1 MESTPLSQ
9 PLPRRAILK
18 GLLGLLAILGAIM
31 GLAWVARDPIEALSG
46 RVVDAYG
53 LIGIFVIVAL
63 MDPIPGPGHDVGLVL
78 GWAGGLGFWGI
89 YLAASLGTIV
99 GSALSWGLGRWIGH
113 WPSIQAA
120 LDRYEL
126 REKFLKYGAKAVALA
141 AIAPVPYAVATIGA
155 GACGVPFGVFIL
167 GSMAR
172 PLKVLVALALIATG
186 WGAVG

>member
-1 MESTPLSQ
+1 METQSHPE
-9 PLPRRAILK
+9 PLPRRAL
-18 GLLGLLAILGAIM
+18 LNAVLGLLAILGAIM
-31 GLAWVARDPIEALSG
+31 ALAWVAREPIELLSG
-46 RVVDAYG
+46 HIVDTYG
-53 LIGIFVIVAL
+53 LLGIFVIVAL

-113 WPSIQAA
+113 WPSIQNA
-120 LDRYEL
+120 LDRYQL
-126 REKFLKYGAKAVALA
+126 REKFQKHGARAVALA
-141 AIAPVPYAVATIGA
+141 AIAPVPYVLATVGA
-155 GACGVPFGVFIL
+155 GACGIPFGAFIL
-167 GSMAR
+167 GSLAR